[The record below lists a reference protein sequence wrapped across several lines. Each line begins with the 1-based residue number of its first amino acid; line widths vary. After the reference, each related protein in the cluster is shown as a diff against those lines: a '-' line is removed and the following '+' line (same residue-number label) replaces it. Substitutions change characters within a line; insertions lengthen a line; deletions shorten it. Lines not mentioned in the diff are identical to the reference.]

1 MSAAV
6 VPVFTISTNSS
17 AAAPVEPVISSFTR
31 SIDVSPPPELPQVM
45 VATPLAS

>member
-6 VPVFTISTNSS
+6 VPVFAISTNSFE
-17 AAAPVEPVISSFTR
+17 AAPVEPVISSFTCK
-31 SIDVSPPPELPQVM
+31 VAVPPPPEAEHVI